1 MDDYGQKYIDS
12 RKEIDPREVLLFK
25 IENKVKN
32 AKMWLFIV
40 GGFTIALALFYFFFR
55 YDRLNVLSTV
65 IDCSIGLV
73 YIGLAFFVNKKPY
86 IAVLVGLI
94 LYISTIIITG
104 LFNPATLASGW
115 LFKIIVIAALT
126 SGLKAAKQAVE
137 LRHEL
142 GILDFDTDK
151 DVPID
156 LMK

>member
-1 MDDYGQKYIDS
+1 MDDYGQRYIDS
-12 RKEIDPREVLLFK
+12 RKEIDPREILLFK
-25 IENKVKN
+25 VESKVKN

-65 IDCSIGLV
+65 IDCTIGLV

-86 IAVLVGLI
+86 TAVLVGLI
-94 LYISTIIITG
+94 LYISTIVLTG
-104 LFNPATLASGW
+104 VFDPTTLMSGW
-115 LFKIIVIAALT
+115 LFKIIIIAALV
-126 SGLKAAKQAVE
+126 SGLKAAKQVVE

-142 GILDFDTDK
+142 GILDIEKDA

-156 LMK
+156 LLK